1 MTKTLR
7 ANSPGFP
14 DPSQERTV
22 MGAWERVV
30 GGGPLPANGLRSIIE
45 GSWQRCLSQAV
56 DPGRRQAPTVL
67 SADDLVVLRR
77 RHRELVEASAR
88 VMAEAHDFLS
98 ESGTI
103 MMLTDQTGVV
113 LQSEGD
119 PGAVESGFDIRLM
132 TGANWSE
139 VDCGTN
145 AIGTALSLGMA
156 VQVHAGEHFCVGPK
170 AWTCSATVVRD
181 PASGEVLGALDVS
194 GLQRTFDRHCLA
206 LAQETAGRIED
217 RLAAREMELR
227 ERLLEAG
234 LGRLSRAVSGGLVFF
249 DRRGRLIKAD
259 ARAGESLAAMGIALE
274 RAGEI
279 RIDADAPEGR
289 LPDWLR
295 AELMERVVESG
306 EALGTIVLMP
316 SPLRLESS
324 ASRGAVPAVASA
336 RLRAE
341 PADRFG
347 GIIGGSALLRQA
359 VHKARML
366 ANLDAAVL
374 LQGETGVGKELFAR
388 AIHENGPWRQGPFIA
403 VNCGGLPRDT
413 VASELFGYVEG
424 AFTGARRTGMVGK
437 VEAANAGTLFLDEI
451 GEMPLDVQ
459 PYFLRVLE
467 GGEVYPL
474 GTNRPRH
481 VQFRLV
487 AASNRD
493 LLAEVGAGRFRSDL
507 FYRISA
513 TAVQIPPLRERAE
526 DISALVERFSRDV
539 AQRHGVPV
547 RRFEADVLHA
557 LAAYA
562 WPGNVRELRN
572 VVEGLALLSAGDVVG
587 VADLPSNIASSIEG
601 TPEWAASEA
610 GLEDVERDAI
620 AAAIRKH
627 RGNLTRAATQLGI
640 SKSTLY
646 LKVEKYTLDSV
657 VREVRLATRWFAHP

>member
-1 MTKTLR
+1 MTKTPC

-14 DPSQERTV
+14 DPRQERTV
-22 MGAWERVV
+22 MGAWERFV
-30 GGGPLPANGLRSIIE
+30 GGDALPSNGLRSIIE
-45 GSWQRCLSQAV
+45 VSWQRCLSLAV
-56 DPGRRQAPTVL
+56 DPGRTRAPTVL
-67 SADDLVVLRR
+67 PAEELVVLRR

-103 MMLTDQTGVV
+103 MMLTDPAGVV

-139 VDCGTN
+139 VNCGTN
-145 AIGTALSLGMA
+145 AIGTALSLRQP
-156 VQVHAGEHFCVGPK
+156 VQVHAGEHFCLGPK

-279 RIDADAPEGR
+279 RIDTDAPEGR
-289 LPDWLR
+289 VPDWLR
-295 AELMERVVESG
+295 AQLVERVVEGG
-306 EALGTIVLMP
+306 EQLGTIVLLP
-316 SPLRLESS
+316 SPVRLESS
-324 ASRGAVPAVASA
+324 ASRGAVPPVASA

-341 PADRFG
+341 PADHFG

-359 VHKARML
+359 VHRARML
-366 ANLDAAVL
+366 ANLDTAVL

-388 AIHENGPWRQGPFIA
+388 AIHENGSRRHGPFIA

-437 VEAANAGTLFLDEI
+437 IEAANAGTLFLDEI
-451 GEMPLDVQ
+451 GEMPLDIQ

-467 GGEVYPL
+467 DGEVYPL

-481 VQFRLV
+481 VRFRLV

-493 LLAEVGAGRFRSDL
+493 LLAEVGGGRFRSDL
-507 FYRISA
+507 FYRISV
-513 TAVQIPPLRERAE
+513 TSVQIPPLRERTE
-526 DISALVERFSRDV
+526 DISALVESFSRDV
-539 AQRHGVPV
+539 ARRHGVPV
-547 RRFEADVLHA
+547 RRFDADVLRA
-557 LAAYA
+557 FEAYA

-572 VVEGLALLSAGDVVG
+572 VVEGLVLLTAGDVVG
-587 VADLPSNIASSIEG
+587 VADLPANIASSVKGKSESV
-601 TPEWAASEA
+601 ASEA
-610 GLEDVERDAI
+610 RLQDVERDAI
-620 AAAIRKH
+620 AAVIRKH

-646 LKVEKYTLDSV
+646 LKVEKYTLESV
-657 VREVRLATRWFAHP
+657 VREVRLATR

>member
-1 MTKTLR
+1 MTKTPG
-7 ANSPGFP
+7 ASSPAFP
-14 DPSQERTV
+14 DPSQERSV
-22 MGAWERVV
+22 VSAWECFV
-30 GGGPLPANGLRSIIE
+30 GGGALPPNSLRSIIE
-45 GSWQRCLSQAV
+45 GSWQRCVSSAV
-56 DPGRRQAPTVL
+56 DPARTRAPTVL
-67 SADDLVVLRR
+67 PAEKLVVLRR
-77 RHRELVEASAR
+77 RHRELVEASVR
-88 VMAEAHDFLS
+88 IMAEAHDFLS

-103 MMLTDQTGVV
+103 MMLTDPAGVV
-113 LQSEGD
+113 LQAEGD
-119 PGAVESGFDIRLM
+119 HGALESGFEIRLM

-145 AIGTALSLGMA
+145 AIGTALSLGRA
-156 VQVHAGEHFCVGPK
+156 VQVHAGEHFCLGPK
-170 AWTCSATVVRD
+170 AWTCSASVVRD
-181 PASGEVLGALDVS
+181 SASGEILGALDVS

-217 RLAAREMELR
+217 RLAARETELR

-249 DRRGRLIKAD
+249 DRRGRLVKAD
-259 ARAGESLAAMGIALE
+259 ALAGESLAAMGIALE

-279 RIDADAPEGR
+279 RIDENAPDGR

-295 AELMERVVESG
+295 AELVERVVEDG
-306 EALGTIVLMP
+306 EPLGTIVLLP
-316 SPLRLESS
+316 SPRRSESS
-324 ASRGAVPAVASA
+324 ASRGAVPSLAA
-336 RLRAE
+336 RFRTE
-341 PADRFG
+341 PADHFG
-347 GIIGGSALLRQA
+347 GIIAGSALLRQA

-374 LQGETGVGKELFAR
+374 LQGETGVGKELVAR
-388 AIHENGPWRQGPFIA
+388 AIHETGSRRQGPFVA

-413 VASELFGYVEG
+413 VSSELFGYVEG

-507 FYRISA
+507 FYRISV
-513 TAVQIPPLRERAE
+513 TSVQIPPLRERTE

-547 RRFEADVLHA
+547 RRFDADVLRA
-557 LAAYA
+557 FEAYA

-572 VVEGLALLSAGDVVG
+572 VVEGLALLAGGDVVG

-601 TPEWAASEA
+601 TPEWAA
-610 GLEDVERDAI
+610 
-620 AAAIRKH
+620 
-627 RGNLTRAATQLGI
+627 
-640 SKSTLY
+640 
-646 LKVEKYTLDSV
+646 
-657 VREVRLATRWFAHP
+657 